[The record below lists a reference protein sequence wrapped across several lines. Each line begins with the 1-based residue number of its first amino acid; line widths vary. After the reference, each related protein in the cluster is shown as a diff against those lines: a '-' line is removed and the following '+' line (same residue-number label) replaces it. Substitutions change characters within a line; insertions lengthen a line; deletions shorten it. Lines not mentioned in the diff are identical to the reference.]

1 MRTMITPES
10 EPLRRK
16 DIATL
21 VAKFKRRN
29 PSFVDDEPKAIPTQ
43 TGTSDSGDQEATTTT
58 REELLA
64 IFRARKSANG
74 NPDIL
79 RVCDLLE
86 RRTSDF
92 TKVLA
97 NKKNINFRRQ

>member
-1 MRTMITPES
+1 MRPMITSDS

-16 DIATL
+16 DLTTL

-29 PSFVDDEPKAIPTQ
+29 PSFVDDEP
-43 TGTSDSGDQEATTTT
+43 TS

-64 IFRARKSANG
+64 IFRARRSANG
-74 NPDIL
+74 NRDIL

-86 RRTSDF
+86 RRTSDVA
-92 TKVLA
+92 KVRA
-97 NKKNINFRRQ
+97 NQKDIDFQRE

>member
-1 MRTMITPES
+1 MRPTITPES

-16 DIATL
+16 DVATL

-29 PSFVDDEPKAIPTQ
+29 PSFVDDEPKAVPTQ
-43 TGTSDSGDQEATTTT
+43 TGSSGSGDQEATTTT

-86 RRTSDF
+86 RRTSE
-92 TKVLA
+92 VARLRA
-97 NKKNINFRRQ
+97 NKKDINFRR

>member
-16 DIATL
+16 DVATL

-29 PSFVDDEPKAIPTQ
+29 PSFVDDEPK
-43 TGTSDSGDQEATTTT
+43 GDQHGT
-58 REELLA
+58 RNQERDHDPRGTIA

-86 RRTSDF
+86 RRTSDV

-97 NKKNINFRRQ
+97 NKKDINFRRQ

>member
-1 MRTMITPES
+1 MRTMITPDS

-16 DIATL
+16 DVATL

-29 PSFVDDEPKAIPTQ
+29 PSFVDDEP
-43 TGTSDSGDQEATTTT
+43 TT

-64 IFRARKSANG
+64 IFRARRSANG
-74 NPDIL
+74 NRDIL

-86 RRTSDF
+86 RRTSDVA
-92 TKVLA
+92 KVRA
-97 NKKNINFRRQ
+97 KKKDINFQRQ